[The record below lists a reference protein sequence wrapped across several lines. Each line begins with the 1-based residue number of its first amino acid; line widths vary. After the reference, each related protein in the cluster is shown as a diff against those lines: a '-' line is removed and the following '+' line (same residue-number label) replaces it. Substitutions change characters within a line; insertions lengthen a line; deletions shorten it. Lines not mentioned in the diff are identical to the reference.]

1 MSFSFILVLA
11 SNENGLRD
19 LNSAK
24 GPKCRGFLLDTQEV
38 NSAEYRSCSASKV
51 YKAQLDYHGVIIRR

>member
-38 NSAEYRSCSASKV
+38 SRISFVFREQSSQ
-51 YKAQLDYHGVIIRR
+51 AQLDYHGVIIRR